1 MAEISEAEGDR
12 DVPICPSIP
21 SGEQTVWADASSLLH
36 LACNDLRDGE
46 LMHGENFNLFAA
58 MSALEIMDPKM
69 DSGMV
74 RTYYSVDEAIEYG
87 AAPIPLSFDKTV
99 DVQRTIDIMD
109 HLLACEATWHKGCSL
124 AQTVF
129 SCLYLLRPDITS
141 SHALLHS
148 YCNVIR
154 ATCNAVV
161 STVSD
166 TRTNEEEDLFTMTH
180 GLPLKVDGD
189 DKCLTMLHAVEET
202 IARQL
207 RACKATL
214 SKKRV
219 TEDIEPLQNN
229 PDLEE
234 GYCKALLCRLRF
246 RKHLYHVVTNMKRP
260 QGRGLEL
267 AKKHIACCFQELDS
281 MSESVE
287 FLRSTVA
294 QGTLEDGTENETTA
308 SGCQPIG
315 FDSTLNSRLSAPT
328 PPRAIQTISWKK
340 AVEYFQKL
348 LHELE
353 IICSYNLDPVF
364 EGVLRFVVEF
374 QKFQPELVARAH
386 LQAGAYKKCTK
397 YVGVL
402 ANVLPIITLF
412 PHHNKYFFCHL
423 ASLFSALSITE
434 FHVACSLLDAPRG
447 KPWKVMGRA
456 PTLQLSHCDKLSMIS
471 IVSIGMVS
479 HFLRRGDKGLCTD
492 RKVIPSACLLTQHR
506 LLVMDLE
513 VKGARKKK
521 AVYGQPKIKWG
532 ASTKGKAQKLG
543 EKLLAMGAWRNSGD
557 ASSMWTMTANCI
569 REAAREVL
577 GVSKSCSGGHKG
589 DGWWN
594 EEVQGKVEAK
604 KAAYLKLV
612 GSTDEEERR
621 SYRECYK
628 KARREAKLAV
638 MAAKT
643 ASLKDWD
650 RNIVLGELENS
661 ESRGDFGFCRRI
673 KCEEVD
679 AAIRKMSRGKA
690 TGPDEIPVEFWKE
703 SGRVGLEWL
712 TSLFNVIFKTKKM
725 PEDWRNIH
733 KQYRE
738 RKKDLHMVFI
748 DLEKTYDKV
757 SREVLWRCLEVSR
770 VPIAYIRVIKDMYE
784 GAKTRVRSAGGDSEH
799 FLVEMGLHQGSTLIP
814 FLFALALDV
823 LRRYIQGRV
832 PWCMLFADDIVLID
846 ETRGG
851 VNARLEVWRQMLE
864 SKGFK
869 LSRSKT
875 EYLECKFSD
884 ERHEEEVEVKIDT
897 QVIPTRD
904 SFKYLGSIIQDNGKI
919 DEYVTHRI
927 GAGWM
932 RWRLA
937 SGVLCDKNVPP
948 RLKGKFYRV
957 VVRPAMLYGAECW
970 PVKKSYV
977 QKMTVAEMKMLRWM
991 CGHTRKDK
999 IRNEVIRDKMGV
1011 ASMETKLRES
1021 RLRWFGHVKRRD
1033 IDAPHLLI
1041 QDAKLYGRDPVFAV
1055 ICKASLLPEV
1065 AKNHDIQKNET
1076 LVQLGQLLIT
1086 LLRVLCTNIS
1096 WQRRKLGK
1104 ILQDWRI
1111 IHVQLELAFR
1121 KEFGDISTTS
1131 SNENICMKIC
1141 RHILIWVEEQTYWI
1155 AARFLMLGFELDLYS
1170 AGEYC
1175 MVYWYMYIILIKLG
1189 EKTHMRTMTSNEISK
1204 RKGKKKR
1211 EFVKDGGK
1219 DYQLPPSILFLQ
1231 CHVYLAEG
1239 LTMMLA
1245 ALRNERQIYL
1255 SAGPFN
1261 SEHERF
1267 VQHFE
1272 LLLKACLP
1280 DHVSYYSFQETTA
1293 HARLSNLSMYNCFK
1307 EAQRSAK
1314 DLRSSFSNDPDKMS
1328 ELRRIEQV
1336 AEHNSV
1342 ALGLISRLGTPDP
1355 SLKVQFEFS
1364 HHPFFA
1370 TAVVKRS

>member
-1 MAEISEAEGDR
+1 MAEISEAEGNR
-12 DVPICPSIP
+12 EVPICPSIP

-99 DVQRTIDIMD
+99 DVQRTIDVMD

-180 GLPLKVDGD
+180 GLPLKADGD

-207 RACKATL
+207 RACKSTL
-214 SKKRV
+214 SRKRV

-234 GYCKALLCRLRF
+234 GFCKALLCRLRF

-328 PPRAIQTISWKK
+328 PPRAIETISWKK

-386 LQAGAYKKCTK
+386 LQ
-397 YVGVL
+397 
-402 ANVLPIITLF
+402 
-412 PHHNKYFFCHL
+412 
-423 ASLFSALSITE
+423 
-434 FHVACSLLDAPRG
+434 
-447 KPWKVMGRA
+447 
-456 PTLQLSHCDKLSMIS
+456 
-471 IVSIGMVS
+471 
-479 HFLRRGDKGLCTD
+479 
-492 RKVIPSACLLTQHR
+492 
-506 LLVMDLE
+506 
-513 VKGARKKK
+513 
-521 AVYGQPKIKWG
+521 
-532 ASTKGKAQKLG
+532 
-543 EKLLAMGAWRNSGD
+543 
-557 ASSMWTMTANCI
+557 
-569 REAAREVL
+569 
-577 GVSKSCSGGHKG
+577 
-589 DGWWN
+589 
-594 EEVQGKVEAK
+594 
-604 KAAYLKLV
+604 
-612 GSTDEEERR
+612 
-621 SYRECYK
+621 
-628 KARREAKLAV
+628 
-638 MAAKT
+638 
-643 ASLKDWD
+643 
-650 RNIVLGELENS
+650 
-661 ESRGDFGFCRRI
+661 
-673 KCEEVD
+673 
-679 AAIRKMSRGKA
+679 
-690 TGPDEIPVEFWKE
+690 
-703 SGRVGLEWL
+703 
-712 TSLFNVIFKTKKM
+712 
-725 PEDWRNIH
+725 
-733 KQYRE
+733 
-738 RKKDLHMVFI
+738 
-748 DLEKTYDKV
+748 
-757 SREVLWRCLEVSR
+757 
-770 VPIAYIRVIKDMYE
+770 
-784 GAKTRVRSAGGDSEH
+784 
-799 FLVEMGLHQGSTLIP
+799 
-814 FLFALALDV
+814 
-823 LRRYIQGRV
+823 
-832 PWCMLFADDIVLID
+832 
-846 ETRGG
+846 
-851 VNARLEVWRQMLE
+851 
-864 SKGFK
+864 
-869 LSRSKT
+869 
-875 EYLECKFSD
+875 
-884 ERHEEEVEVKIDT
+884 
-897 QVIPTRD
+897 
-904 SFKYLGSIIQDNGKI
+904 
-919 DEYVTHRI
+919 
-927 GAGWM
+927 
-932 RWRLA
+932 
-937 SGVLCDKNVPP
+937 
-948 RLKGKFYRV
+948 
-957 VVRPAMLYGAECW
+957 
-970 PVKKSYV
+970 
-977 QKMTVAEMKMLRWM
+977 
-991 CGHTRKDK
+991 
-999 IRNEVIRDKMGV
+999 
-1011 ASMETKLRES
+1011 
-1021 RLRWFGHVKRRD
+1021 
-1033 IDAPHLLI
+1033 HLLI

-1121 KEFGDISTTS
+1121 KEFGDILTTS

-1155 AARFLMLGFELDLYS
+1155 ASRFLMLGFELDLYS

-1175 MVYWYMYIILIKLG
+1175 MVYWYMYIILIKLA
-1189 EKTHMRTMTSNEISK
+1189 EKTHMRTMTNNEISK

-1211 EFVKDGGK
+1211 DFVKDGGK
-1219 DYQLPPSILFLQ
+1219 DYQLPPSIMFLQ

-1245 ALRNERQIYL
+1245 ALRNERQVYL
-1255 SAGPFN
+1255 STGPFN

-1272 LLLKACLP
+1272 LLLKACMP

-1342 ALGLISRLGTPDP
+1342 ALGLISRLGTLDP